1 MPLELNENK
10 NPLYLRVYNYYR
22 ELIENG
28 TLTPGTKV
36 QSIRKCSRELQ
47 VSRTTAETA
56 YQLLA
61 ADGYI
66 LSKPQ
71 SGFYVTELGMAK
83 RKAVPDP
90 LKKQEKTPVRYDF
103 GTANADRESFDF
115 DLWRRYIKSALRQD
129 ERLLSYGEAQGEW
142 ELREAVCQYIAQKRR
157 TVCRPEQI
165 IIGAGSQNLLQ
176 ILCPLIRGER
186 TIYMNQD
193 DFRQGYAV
201 FQDFGWNFTCRADD
215 AEVIWLR
222 SAQMDAG
229 EKKPAAGISIAE
241 RLRLAEWAVEN
252 DRLLIEDDYD
262 GEFQFQQH
270 PLPAIQGLTGGK
282 NVVYIG
288 TFSKLLLPSIRISFM
303 ILPEKLL
310 SRYRERQHLYN
321 QTASKMEQIA
331 LCQFIRDGHLAR
343 RLRKTKKIY
352 QEKARLLRACI
363 KEEFGDLA
371 VLHHGEMVFQTILEI
386 KIEEDSE
393 KLQKKLLKD
402 GIRVRALEQRE
413 GEYPRILLSSTGV
426 PAAEFTDAIKELRKS
441 VCG

>member
-1 MPLELNENK
+1 MPLELSENN

-28 TLTPGTKV
+28 TLAPGTKV
-36 QSIRKCSRELQ
+36 QSIRRCSQELQ
-47 VSRTTAETA
+47 VSRTTAESA

-71 SGFYVTELGMAK
+71 SGFFVTELGAAK
-83 RKAVPDP
+83 RRTVSQPV
-90 LKKQEKTPVRYDF
+90 KKQEQAAVKYDF
-103 GTANADRESFDF
+103 GAANADQESFDF
-115 DLWRRYIKSALRQD
+115 GLWRRYIKSALRQD
-129 ERLLSYGEAQGEW
+129 ERLLSYGEVQGER
-142 ELREAVCQYIAQKRR
+142 ELREAVCQYIAEKRR

-165 IIGAGSQNLLQ
+165 VIGAGSQNLLQ

-201 FQDFGWNFTCRADD
+201 FQDFGYRFTEEVNE

-229 EKKPAAGISIAE
+229 EKKPAGMSVAE
-241 RLRLAEWAVEN
+241 QLQIAEWAVEN
-252 DRLLIEDDYD
+252 DLLLIEDDYD

-270 PLPAIQGLTGGK
+270 PLPAIQGLAGGK
-282 NVVYIG
+282 NVVYVG

-352 QEKARLLRACI
+352 QEKAKNLRACVR
-363 KEEFGDLA
+363 EEFGELA
-371 VLHHGEMVFQTILEI
+371 VLHHGEMVFQTIIEI
-386 KIEEDSE
+386 RIDTDAK
-393 KLQKKLLKD
+393 KLQKKLLSR
-402 GIRVRALEQRE
+402 GIRVRTLEQKK

-426 PAAEFTDAIKELRKS
+426 PAEQFPDAVGELKKIIYE
-441 VCG
+441 